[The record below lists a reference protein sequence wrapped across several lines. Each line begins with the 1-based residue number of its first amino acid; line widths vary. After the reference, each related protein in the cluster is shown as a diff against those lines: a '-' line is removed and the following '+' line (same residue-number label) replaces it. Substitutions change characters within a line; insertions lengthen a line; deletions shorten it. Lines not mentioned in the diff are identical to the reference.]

1 MRAVTIAVV
10 RVAAD
15 RDEVLALDGS
25 PAELRVCLS
34 NARVHDV
41 HADALAAVAVAV
53 LAVQRQALLVDA
65 VETPRRAALCRQ
77 LAPLLPDSVAVAAVV
92 TAVNRAAAQLPSS
105 RRRRRRIALHQ
116 LRLHDADLLV
126 RHDREQTRHR
136 RQLLQRRIRAR
147 DGEAVE
153 HRVELAQDASGRPA
167 QRQSRTAA
175 ATASVAT
182 SSRRAAE
189 DRTTDGGIATTT
201 TTTTTCDGTHPPAL
215 CRPSCCR
222 RLCAAIAF
230 LALSNTTMYCPAMAF
245 EESVAPTDCCSTH
258 DTGRASASA
267 SQSDTAA
274 PTTAEP

>member
-92 TAVNRAAAQLPSS
+92 AAANRAAAQLPSS
-105 RRRRRRIALHQ
+105 RRRRRIALHQ

-175 ATASVAT
+175 AMASVAT
-182 SSRRAAE
+182 SSRRAA
-189 DRTTDGGIATTT
+189 
-201 TTTTTCDGTHPPAL
+201 P
-215 CRPSCCR
+215 R
-222 RLCAAIAF
+222 RAA
-230 LALSNTTMYCPAMAF
+230 
-245 EESVAPTDCCSTH
+245 EE
-258 DTGRASASA
+258 
-267 SQSDTAA
+267 
-274 PTTAEP
+274 